1 MAGNAKIHLDNT
13 GNDVIVDIDDFE
25 RMNSLG
31 KWHENDSGYA
41 VRRVVIGGKKQTL
54 RLHRLVIDCPEGMVV
69 DHLNGNRLD
78 CRKKNLRICTQKD
91 NANNRHHTRGYCFDK
106 NRGKW
111 IVRYKNKFCG
121 RYETENEAKRA
132 YQLAKSGQ
140 EYQPRQR
147 QKYMLP
153 KNIYRQGFKW
163 GYGIRVD
170 GHRYRKFGYATLAEA
185 LEGLELQKERI
196 AS

>member
-1 MAGNAKIHLDNT
+1 MAGIAKIHLDNT

-25 RMNSLG
+25 RVNSLG

-41 VRRVVIGGKKQTL
+41 VRRDVIGGKKQTL
-54 RLHRLVIDCPEGMVV
+54 RLHRLVINCPEGMVV

-78 CRKKNLRICTQKD
+78 CRKKNLRVCTQKD
-91 NANNRHHTRGYCFDK
+91 NANNRHHTKGYCFDK
-106 NRGKW
+106 SRGKW
-111 IVRYKNKFCG
+111 VVRYKSKFCG
-121 RYETENEAKRA
+121 RYETKDEAKRA

-153 KNIYRQGFKW
+153 KNIYRQGLKW
-163 GYGIRVD
+163 GYGIQVD
-170 GHRYRKFGYATLAEA
+170 GSRYRKFGYATLAEA
-185 LEGLELQKERI
+185 MEGLKLQKERI

>member
-25 RMNSLG
+25 RVNSLG

-41 VRRVVIGGKKQTL
+41 VRRDVIGGKKQTL
-54 RLHRLVIDCPEGMVV
+54 RLHRLVINCPEGMVV

-91 NANNRHHTRGYCFDK
+91 NANNRHHTKGYCFDK
-106 NRGKW
+106 SRGKW
-111 IVRYKNKFCG
+111 VVRYKSKFCG
-121 RYETENEAKRA
+121 RYETKDEAKRA

-153 KNIYRQGFKW
+153 KNIYRQGLKW
-163 GYGIRVD
+163 GYGIQVD
-170 GHRYRKFGYATLAEA
+170 GFRYRKFGYATLAEA
-185 LEGLELQKERI
+185 MEGLKLQKERI

>member
-1 MAGNAKIHLDNT
+1 MAGIAKIHLDNT
-13 GNDVIVDIDDFE
+13 GNDVIVDIDDIE
-25 RMNSLG
+25 RLNSLG

-54 RLHRLVIDCPEGMVV
+54 RLHRLVINCPEGMIV

-78 CRKKNLRICTQKD
+78 CRKKNLRICTQKE
-91 NANNRHHTRGYCFDK
+91 NANNLHHTRGYCFDK
-106 NRGKW
+106 SRGKW
-111 IVRYKNKFCG
+111 VVHYKRKFCG
-121 RYETENEAKRA
+121 RYETEDEAKRA

-163 GYGIRVD
+163 GYGIQVD
-170 GHRYRKFGYATLAEA
+170 GRRYRKFGYATLAEA